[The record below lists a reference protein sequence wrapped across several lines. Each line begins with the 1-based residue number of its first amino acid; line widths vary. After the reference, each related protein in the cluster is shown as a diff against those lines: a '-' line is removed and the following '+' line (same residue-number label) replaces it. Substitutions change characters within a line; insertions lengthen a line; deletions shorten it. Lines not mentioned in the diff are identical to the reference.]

1 MQAMLSRTLPLGSP
15 FRGGEVRPT
24 LAPAATF
31 FCLADRGGRCS
42 LMLACNRCGLAD
54 VTCLQAR
61 TLHPRAQPVAKT
73 SNHCKGRSFQ
83 AWLNDQGLIDY
94 RDDRFAIGR
103 IGLWTKTDSVT
114 AFDEVMVVP
123 LDDN

>member
-1 MQAMLSRTLPLGSP
+1 
-15 FRGGEVRPT
+15 
-24 LAPAATF
+24 
-31 FCLADRGGRCS
+31 
-42 LMLACNRCGLAD
+42 MLASANAAPPRSTSGKD
-54 VTCLQAR
+54 FGSLQ
-61 TLHPRAQPVAKT
+61 RAIV
-73 SNHCKGRSFQ
+73 Q

-114 AFDEVMVVP
+114 AFDELMVVP